1 MDSDEIIM
9 DMSFISNIYNN
20 LYNIIS
26 QVIQKA
32 MNDSYFERWVQLK
45 TENAYL
51 RLLLENQSS
60 FQKTPQKK
68 VQFVLPHIPSS
79 SAPVLPLIW
88 PDSPV

>member
-1 MDSDEIIM
+1 MSSDDVIM

-60 FQKTPQKK
+60 VQKTPQKK
-68 VQFVLPHIPSS
+68 VQFALPHIPSS